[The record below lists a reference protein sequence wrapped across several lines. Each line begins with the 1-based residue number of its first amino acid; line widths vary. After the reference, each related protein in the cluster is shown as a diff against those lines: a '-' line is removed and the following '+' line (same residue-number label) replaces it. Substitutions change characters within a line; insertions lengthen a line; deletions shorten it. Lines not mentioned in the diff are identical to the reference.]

1 MDSELKIT
9 GSIVEASAPRA
20 AHFFTHPGAPQDQTA
35 GSAEDLMG
43 RGQKPGAGV
52 HERKGNGKMAR
63 DLRILAVDDE
73 KRILQAFSLMLGDAG
88 YNLKTVSN
96 GDDALKLIA
105 GETFDMVFLDQFIG
119 KDRGLDLMEKMKVFD
134 QTLYFVI
141 VTANGST
148 DLAVDALKRGASDFI
163 TKPFFMADLVR
174 TIEFVSRKR
183 DLDNEK
189 EELMNTLETKV
200 RERTLELENMH
211 FDVLAALAQ
220 ALEARDFGTSGH
232 CKRVAHYAALIAGRL
247 DLDDDQKRHLHIGAL
262 LHDVGKIGI
271 NDFILLKPGKLD
283 TAEWSNL
290 KSHPAKGV
298 EILKSLKYLEPAL
311 PCILHHHENF
321 DGTGYPAGL
330 KETAIPLIARIVS
343 VADAWD
349 VMRSDR
355 PYRKALSKAAA
366 QQELRAFSGTQ
377 FDPGIVDVLLSVA

>member
-1 MDSELKIT
+1 MDSNVEIT
-9 GSIVEASAPRA
+9 KAGAEASSLK
-20 AHFFTHPGAPQDQTA
+20 TA
-35 GSAEDLMG
+35 RLFDDPSALNGSAS
-43 RGQKPGAGV
+43 P
-52 HERKGNGKMAR
+52 AR

-88 YNLKTVSN
+88 YNLKTAAN
-96 GDDALKLIA
+96 GDDALRMIKE
-105 GETFDMVFLDQFIG
+105 GPFDMVFLDQFIG
-119 KDRGLDLMEKMKVFD
+119 KDRGLDLMEKMKASD
-134 QTLYFVI
+134 PRLYYVI

-183 DLDNEK
+183 ELDNQK
-189 EELMNTLETKV
+189 KELMNTLETKV
-200 RERTLELENMH
+200 RERTQELENMH
-211 FDVLAALAQ
+211 FDVLATLAQ
-220 ALEARDFGTSGH
+220 ALEARDTGTSGH

-247 DLDDDQKRHLHIGAL
+247 DLDSEQKRRLHIGAL

-271 NDFILLKPGKLD
+271 TDFILLKPGKLD
-283 TAEWSNL
+283 SVEWTDL

-298 EILKSLKYLEPAL
+298 EILKSLKYIEPAL

-330 KETAIPLIARIVS
+330 KESAIPLIARIVS

-355 PYRKALSKAAA
+355 PYRKALSRDEA
-366 QQELRAFSGTQ
+366 QQELRTFAGTQ
-377 FDPGIVDVLLSVA
+377 FDPEIVEVFLSVSQGL

>member
-1 MDSELKIT
+1 MDSKHEIAGT
-9 GSIVEASAPRA
+9 GAEASAPVFIDPAGLKDRRHGVRIDLA
-20 AHFFTHPGAPQDQTA
+20 GSGHIA
-35 GSAEDLMG
+35 GSALPE
-43 RGQKPGAGV
+43 V
-52 HERKGNGKMAR
+52 KGTASTVR

-96 GDDALKLIA
+96 GDDALRLIA
-105 GETFDMVFLDQFIG
+105 EESFDMVFLDQFIG
-119 KDRGLDLMEKMKVFD
+119 KDRGLDLMEKMKASD
-134 QTLYFVI
+134 PLLYYVI

-174 TIEFVSRKR
+174 TIEFVNRKR
-183 DLDNEK
+183 DLDNQK
-189 EELMNTLETKV
+189 KELMNTLETKV
-200 RERTLELENMH
+200 LERTQELEHMH

-220 ALEARDFGTSGH
+220 ALEARDFSTSGH

-247 DLDDDQKRHLHIGAL
+247 DLDSDQKRHLQIGAL

-271 NDFILLKPGKLD
+271 NDYILLKPGKLD
-283 TAEWSNL
+283 SAEWSDL
-290 KSHPAKGV
+290 KNHPAKGV

-330 KETAIPLIARIVS
+330 KESAIPLIARIVS

-355 PYRKALSKAAA
+355 PYRKALSRSEA
-366 QQELRAFSGTQ
+366 QQELRTFAGRQ
-377 FDPGIVDVLLSVA
+377 FDPEIVDVFLSVA